1 MSDKIKEN
9 EKIETK
15 NLESIPGEND
25 LPDVKSKEY
34 YENLVTERRMNS
46 YEMRVQD
53 AVSNEATQEVSAEDL
68 DGVAGG
74 RMSHGKWEEEL
85 RKTSLIPPARFL
97 EKYGGPDIY
106 RPIKPF
112 ITAKKYGGPDMYRPR
127 KPLTPEEQKKLE
139 EERKK
144 GELVKLTKTIRI
156 DN

>member
-74 RMSHGKWEEEL
+74 RAFDTREFI
-85 RKTSLIPPARFL
+85 RSLPDRRVAMM
-97 EKYGGPDIY
+97 YGGRDIY
-106 RPIKPF
+106 RPKP
-112 ITAKKYGGPDMYRPR
+112 

-139 EERKK
+139 ERKK
-144 GELVKLTKTIRI
+144 KELEEK
-156 DN
+156 

>member
-74 RMSHGKWEEEL
+74 RMSHGKWVEEL
-85 RKTSLIPPARFL
+85 RKTSLIPL
-97 EKYGGPDIY
+97 
-106 RPIKPF
+106 
-112 ITAKKYGGPDMYRPR
+112 ITANKYGGPDMYRPR